1 MSYHANIDNTFHNKS
16 DFHSRHAVQQKI
28 SCHNQDQLEQPTKAQ
43 IAIVWHNDGS
53 RTNKL
58 HIKSALFK
66 KTIYIVTFFDS
77 MISLR
82 ILGSK

>member
-28 SCHNQDQLEQPTKAQ
+28 SRHNLDQLEQPTKAQ
-43 IAIVWHNDGS
+43 IAIVWHNEGS

-58 HIKSALFK
+58 HMQSALFK
-66 KTIYIVTFFDS
+66 TTIIYVTCYFFWLHD
-77 MISLR
+77 IS
-82 ILGSK
+82 